1 MNYKS
6 TIIIIALIL
15 IMFMSAI
22 ETSII
27 SLALPTIKE
36 DLNVTSSISLVFAV
50 YFIAIVIA
58 NPIVG
63 ELLSRFKI
71 IYLTIA
77 GLLLFTAGSLF
88 SGLSETFTFLVASRF
103 IQGLGSG
110 ILMALSQIVPKLAFP
125 IPFRYKVMGMVG
137 SVWGVASLL
146 GPLLG
151 GAILEIATWHWL
163 FFVNIPIAIIAGI
176 LVLMTFHFEDEVLI
190 NQRLDYK
197 GMTMFYLLIAAILT
211 AVMNQSHMM
220 INILAVVIAVAAGY
234 VLLKIEKKEPLPFI
248 PVNEFNRHTVI
259 VFITEFLFGIILMG
273 YNLYMPL
280 YLQEQVGLSP
290 LQSGL
295 TIFPLSLAWISIN
308 FSLARFEAGR
318 TKKTLYLTAFTS
330 LILCSVILLF
340 GSEAPLLVAVS
351 LLLAGASFGTVY
363 TKNSVTVQEES
374 SPEHMKRMMSLYTLT
389 KSFGNSI
396 GSTVMGYV
404 YALPLMIGGTIHN
417 VMLTAVIISVILI
430 IIWSSLYSAREP
442 VVQES

>member
-1 MNYKS
+1 MKKS

-27 SLALPTIKE
+27 SLALPAIKN
-36 DLNVTSSISLVFAV
+36 DLNVTGSISLVFAV

-63 ELLSRFKI
+63 ELLSRVKI
-71 IYLTIA
+71 IYLTII
-77 GLLLFTAGSLF
+77 GLILFTAGSLF
-88 SGLSETFTFLVASRF
+88 SGLSESFSFLVTSRF

-110 ILMALSQIVPKLAFP
+110 ILMALSQIVPKLAFQ

-151 GAILEIATWHWL
+151 GAILEIASWHWL
-163 FFVNIPIAIIAGI
+163 FFINIPIAILAAI
-176 LVLMTFHFEDEVLI
+176 LVIMTFHFEDEVLVSS
-190 NQRLDYK
+190 RLDYK
-197 GMTMFYLLIAAILT
+197 GISMFYVMIAAIMVT
-211 AVMNQSHMM
+211 VMYTSNWMV
-220 INILAVVIAVAAGY
+220 NVIAFIIFLFFGCF
-234 VLLKIEKKEPLPFI
+234 LLKVERTETLPFI
-248 PVNEFNRHTVI
+248 PVKEFNRNIII
-259 VFITEFLFGIILMG
+259 VFMTEFLFGIMLMG
-273 YNLYMPL
+273 FNLYMPI
-280 YLQEQVGLSP
+280 YFQEEIGLSP

-295 TIFPLSLAWISIN
+295 TIFPLSLAWITIN
-308 FSLARFEAGR
+308 FTLARIEAGR
-318 TKKTLYLTAFTS
+318 TKKSLYLASFTG
-330 LILCSVILLF
+330 LIICSILLIF
-340 GSEAPLLVAVS
+340 GSSMPIFTAAS

-374 SPEHMKRMMSLYTLT
+374 KPEQMKRMMSLYTLT

-404 YALPLMIGGTIHN
+404 YALSFVNTSASIHN
-417 VMLTAVIISVILI
+417 VMILVFFISILLM
-430 IIWSSLYSAREP
+430 IIWSLFYRTAGNRTLK
-442 VVQES
+442 